1 MFSAVVAFAF
11 RLINLC
17 ALVFLAVYVFK
28 KYLLNSLEDAVSEQE
43 AFETGLKQQQGM
55 LESRLDEGKQEQRN
69 LEKQCMLLKSKVD
82 QWHINFKANEEK
94 LNQTKKQILEQ
105 MAQRTDQQT
114 MQLAQQTLT
123 RLVMVQA
130 IPQAQEKLQKY
141 YENSAHAEQYIA
153 TTLSLLKRSG
163 K

>member
-123 RLVMVQA
+123 RLSWC
-130 IPQAQEKLQKY
+130 KRFRKR
-141 YENSAHAEQYIA
+141 
-153 TTLSLLKRSG
+153 KRSC
-163 K
+163 KNIMKIVHMQNSTLPQHFHY